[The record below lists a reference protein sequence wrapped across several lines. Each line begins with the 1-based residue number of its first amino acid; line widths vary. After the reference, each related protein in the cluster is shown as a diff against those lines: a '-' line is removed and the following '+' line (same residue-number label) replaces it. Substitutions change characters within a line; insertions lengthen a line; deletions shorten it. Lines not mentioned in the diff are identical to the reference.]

1 MINQNQKDK
10 ITTDNISLAAFLS
23 AKGCQFLGIKLVS
36 PYKAEFIYE
45 DTPKT
50 KKLIDDFWKA
60 EGKIEPRK
68 LLHHLKDLKTLLHQ
82 YISQGRG

>member
-23 AKGCQFLGIKLVS
+23 AEGCKFHGLNKISHNRV
-36 PYKAEFIYE
+36 EFIFE
-45 DTPKT
+45 NSPKT
-50 KKLIDDFWKA
+50 KQLIDEFWKA

-68 LLHHLKDLKTLLHQ
+68 LLNSLKDLKSLLHQ
-82 YISQGRG
+82 YLSERR